1 MPPLLLVL
9 PQTARRWCDWIVVDI
24 PIYEA
29 GQDKRDEKRG
39 EGGADGEEECE
50 ALRGKKKSTRVAR
63 TLQRCAR
70 QQSLHAA
77 SF

>member
-1 MPPLLLVL
+1 MPKDLLVVL
-9 PQTARRWCDWIVVDI
+9 PPVARRWGDWIVVDI

-50 ALRGKKKSTRVAR
+50 ASRSKKKSTRG
-63 TLQRCAR
+63 TL

>member
-1 MPPLLLVL
+1 MPKDLLVVL
-9 PQTARRWCDWIVVDI
+9 PAAARRWGDWIVVDI

-39 EGGADGEEECE
+39 ERGADGEEECE
-50 ALRGKKKSTRVAR
+50 ALRGKKKSTRG
-63 TLQRCAR
+63 TLQRCA
-70 QQSLHAA
+70 QLHSHAA